1 MVLEN
6 FRRGLE
12 VTALGMGLVFLTLM
26 VIMLAI
32 YLLDRIFR
40 DKSADQAAPLVDAAG
55 ATEETVPTSADEAAA
70 IAVAIALQKEQEQ
83 QGRDRDE
90 EVVGEVVIVA
100 SIEPGTGAWRGHG
113 RLRAM
118 Q

>member
-12 VTALGMGLVFLTLM
+12 VTALGMGLVFLTLV

-40 DKSADQAAPLVDAAG
+40 DKAGERATPLVDAG
-55 ATEETVPTSADEAAA
+55 ATEETVPASADEAAA
-70 IAVAIALQKEQEQ
+70 IAVAIALQKEQKREE
-83 QGRDRDE
+83 GDYDE
-90 EVVGEVVIVA
+90 EIVGEVVMVA

>member
-6 FRRGLE
+6 FALGLK
-12 VTALGMGLVFLTLM
+12 VTGLGMGLVFLTLVVVM
-26 VIMLAI
+26 VAI

-40 DKSADQAAPLVDAAG
+40 VKPADIVALGVDDAG
-55 ATEETVPTSADEAAA
+55 ATDVSLATSADEAAA
-70 IAVAIALQKEQEQ
+70 VALAITLKKAQEEEGVYEGEIPAEAVM
-83 QGRDRDE
+83 
-90 EVVGEVVIVA
+90 VA
-100 SIEPGTGAWRGHG
+100 SIEPGSDAWRSHG

>member
-12 VTALGMGLVFLTLM
+12 VTGLGMGLVFLTLV

-32 YLLDRIFR
+32 YLLNRILRDR
-40 DKSADQAAPLVDAAG
+40 SAEWAAPLVDAAG
-55 ATEETVPTSADEAAA
+55 ATEEAVPTSADEAAA
-70 IAVAIALQKEQEQ
+70 IAVAIALQKQQERE
-83 QGRDRDE
+83 GGDYDE
-90 EVVGEVVIVA
+90 EVVGEVVMVA

>member
-12 VTALGMGLVFLTLM
+12 VTALGMALVFLTLM

-32 YLLDRIFR
+32 YLLDRIFG
-40 DKSADQAAPLVDAAG
+40 DKAGERAIPLADAG
-55 ATEETVPTSADEAAA
+55 ATGGTVATAADEAAA

-83 QGRDRDE
+83 QEGDYYE
-90 EVVGEVVIVA
+90 EIVGEVVMVA